1 MAETLAPNLQSK
13 GVELLVSAPPT
24 AILITDADSLTQILL
39 NLLEN
44 AIAYTEQG
52 QIRVILTQEADD
64 TVFRISD
71 SGPGI
76 DPETLA
82 LIFEPFY
89 RADSSRQQK
98 QGSVGLGLA
107 LTYEL
112 THLLGGRIEAA
123 NNPQGGAVFTLTLP
137 DHPRND

>member
-1 MAETLAPNLQSK
+1 MN
-13 GVELLVSAPPT
+13 
-24 AILITDADSLTQILL
+24 
-39 NLLEN
+39 
-44 AIAYTEQG
+44 
-52 QIRVILTQEADD
+52 LTQEADD

-76 DPETLA
+76 DPETWSNPL
-82 LIFEPFY
+82 EPFY

-98 QGSVGLGLA
+98 QGSVGLGL